1 MPAETLPRSE
11 LVPYQALHLRDY
23 WHVLVR
29 RRWLAFFVFTVVV
42 LGAAVRLALT
52 RPVYQSTAQVL
63 IERDVPNVLDFEKNA
78 RAADVWDSFY
88 QTQYRLLQSRLL
100 ARRVVDRLN
109 LQDDPEFGGPRPEG
123 ERSPTPTDAAPGTSL
138 ALERV
143 IDQFLDRLRVQP
155 VKNSQL
161 VAVSFQAQR
170 PVLAADVVNA
180 VVDAYIQQTLQFR
193 YRVSA
198 EAGAWLV
205 NETQEQSK
213 KVESAALAL
222 QKFQEQEGL
231 ANVEERR
238 ELLDQKLK
246 DLGGSLN
253 AAKTRR
259 LEKEAVYQA
268 MSGGNVEE
276 LPDVLRS
283 PLIQTLRTELAT
295 LERQGAVL
303 EAKGYLQEHP
313 EAVRLRSQIEGT
325 RQKIAIEA
333 RRIVRA
339 AQNEY
344 QVALSQEGGVAAAL
358 EAAKAEAQD
367 LSRRSVKYD
376 ALKRDLEASKTLSD
390 NILTRQK
397 QTDVAR
403 DLQAS
408 NVHVIDP
415 AIVPRSPLRPQPLR
429 DLALAALFGLGCGIA
444 AAFFRDYL
452 DTSVGRP
459 SDVRLMGLPLL
470 GVIPETHSR
479 QTPAL
484 IGELGREPFAEGYR
498 VLRTALHPARP
509 VESGHLLL
517 VTSALPGEGKTL
529 TALNLALSLAQ
540 TEERVLLVDADLRR
554 PSLHT
559 LLPTRRVPG
568 LSDVLTG
575 SADALQAVQRVPGT
589 RLNLLA
595 CGAPAPMST
604 TDLLASGALRELFD
618 TLRRAYD
625 RIVVDTPPAGTI
637 ADALVLA
644 PLADGV
650 LVVARSGKVARS
662 AVLHV
667 LDRIFNAGGN
677 VMGVVLNRA
686 RPDRNRYDYG
696 PPATVEPFRRP
707 APKRLPPTTQ
717 STRPSNLRRSS

>member
-1 MPAETLPRSE
+1 MSETLHRSEPRSYE
-11 LVPYQALHLRDY
+11 PLHLRDY
-23 WHVLVR
+23 WNVVLR
-29 RRWLAFFVFTVVV
+29 RRGLALFVFLLVVAA
-42 LGAAVRLALT
+42 GAARLVFVQPA
-52 RPVYQSTAQVL
+52 YQATAQVL
-63 IERDVPNVLDFEKNA
+63 IERDIPNILDFEKNA

-100 ARRVVDRLN
+100 ARRVVEKLK
-109 LQDDPEFGGPRPEG
+109 LQDDPEFEGPRPEG
-123 ERSPTPTDAAPGTSL
+123 ERELDANAPPGASV

-161 VAVSFQAQR
+161 VAVSFQARQ
-170 PVLAADVVNA
+170 PLLAADAVNA
-180 VVDAYIQQTLQFR
+180 LVDAYIQQTLEFR

-205 NETQEQSK
+205 NETQEQSR
-213 KVESAALAL
+213 KVEAASLAL

-231 ANVEERR
+231 ANVEARR
-238 ELLDQKLK
+238 PLLEQKLK
-246 DLGGSLN
+246 DLGSALN
-253 AAKTRR
+253 TAKTRR
-259 LEKEAVYQA
+259 LEKEATYEEMRSVT
-268 MSGGNVEE
+268 NVEE

-283 PLIQTLRTELAT
+283 PLIQTLRTELAL
-295 LERQGAVL
+295 LERQGAQL

-325 RQKIAIEA
+325 RQKIALEA

-344 QVALSQEGGVAAAL
+344 QVAVSQEAGVAAAL

-367 LSRRSVKYD
+367 LARRSVKYD
-376 ALKRDLEASKTLSD
+376 ALKRDLEASKVLSE

-415 AIVPRSPLRPQPLR
+415 AIVPRTPTTPRPVR
-429 DLALAALFGLGCGIA
+429 DLGLAMLLGLGCALA

-459 SDVRLMGLPLL
+459 ADVRLLGLPLL
-470 GVIPETHSR
+470 GVIPETR
-479 QTPAL
+479 ARLFPAL
-484 IGELGREPFAEGYR
+484 VGERGRESFAEGYR
-498 VLRTALHPARP
+498 VLRTALHSRE
-509 VESGHLLL
+509 VEQGQMLL
-517 VTSALPGEGKTL
+517 VTSTLPGEGKSL

-559 LLPTRRVPG
+559 LLRARRVPG
-568 LSDVLTG
+568 LSDVLTDG
-575 SADALQAVQRVPGT
+575 VEPAKAVQCIAGT
-589 RLNLLA
+589 RLSLLA
-595 CGAPAPMST
+595 GGAPVPVSS
-604 TDLLASGALRELFD
+604 TDLLARSVLRDLLAQ
-618 TLRRAYD
+618 LRTRYD
-625 RIVVDTPPAGTI
+625 RIVVDSPPAGTI

-644 PLADGV
+644 PLVDGV
-650 LVVARSGKVARS
+650 LVVARSGKVGRGAI
-662 AVLHV
+662 VHL
-667 LDRIFNAGGN
+667 LDRLYNAGGN
-677 VMGVVLNRA
+677 VLGVVLNRA
-686 RPDRNRYDYG
+686 HPDRDRYDYG
-696 PPATVEPFRRP
+696 PPLASDPFPGAPVRSLALSREVRPPHSPRRP
-707 APKRLPPTTQ
+707 
-717 STRPSNLRRSS
+717 S

>member
-1 MPAETLPRSE
+1 MPETLPRNE
-11 LVPYQALHLRDY
+11 LVPYQSLHLRDY
-23 WHVLVR
+23 WHVVVR
-29 RRWLAFFVFTVVV
+29 RRWLAFFVFTVVL

-63 IERDVPNVLDFEKNA
+63 IERDAPNVLDFEKNA

-100 ARRVVDRLN
+100 ARRVVEKLN
-109 LQDDPEFGGPRPEG
+109 LEDDPEFGGPRPEG
-123 ERSPTPTDAAPGTSL
+123 ERVAPDAAPGTSL
-138 ALERV
+138 VLERV

-161 VAVSFQAQR
+161 VAVSFQAER
-170 PVLAADVVNA
+170 PLLAADAVNA
-180 VVDAYIQQTLQFR
+180 VVDAYIQQTLEFR

-198 EAGAWLV
+198 AAGVWLV

-238 ELLDQKLK
+238 ELVEQKLK

-259 LEKEAVYQA
+259 LEKEATYQA

-276 LPDVLRS
+276 LPDVLRN

-313 EAVRLRSQIEGT
+313 EVVRLRSQIEGT
-325 RQKIAIEA
+325 RQKIALEA

-358 EAAKAEAQD
+358 ESAKAEAQD
-367 LSRRSVKYD
+367 LSRRSVTYD

-403 DLQAS
+403 DLQSS

-429 DLALAALFGLGCGIA
+429 DLALAFVFGLGCAVA

-459 SDVRLMGLPLL
+459 SDVRLLGLPLL

-498 VLRTALHPARP
+498 VLRTALHPVTR
-509 VESGHLLL
+509 VESGHILL

-529 TALNLALSLAQ
+529 TSLNLALSLAQ

-575 SADALQAVQRVPGT
+575 SADPLQAVQRVPGT

-650 LVVARSGKVARS
+650 LVVARSEKVGRS

-667 LDRIFNAGGN
+667 LDRISNAGGN
-677 VMGVVLNRA
+677 VVGVVLNRA
-686 RPDRNRYDYG
+686 RPDRHRYDYG
-696 PPATVEPFRRP
+696 PPATVQPFRRP
-707 APKRLPPTTQ
+707 APRSIPP
-717 STRPSNLRRSS
+717 PPVSNRSSSFRRSS

>member
-1 MPAETLPRSE
+1 MPETLPRNE
-11 LVPYQALHLRDY
+11 LVPYQPLHLRDY
-23 WHVLVR
+23 WHVLLR
-29 RRWLAFFVFTVVV
+29 RRWLAFFVFTVVL

-100 ARRVVDRLN
+100 ARRVVDKLH

-123 ERSPTPTDAAPGTSL
+123 ERTPASDAAPGTSL

-143 IDQFLDRLRVQP
+143 IDQFLERLRVQP

-161 VAVSFQAQR
+161 VAVSFTAER
-170 PVLAADVVNA
+170 PLLAADAVNA
-180 VVDAYIQQTLQFR
+180 LVDAYIQQTLEFR
-193 YRVSA
+193 YRVSS

-213 KVESAALAL
+213 KVEAAALAL

-238 ELLDQKLK
+238 ALVEQKLK
-246 DLGGSLN
+246 DLGSSVN

-259 LEKEAVYQA
+259 LEKEATYQA

-303 EAKGYLQEHP
+303 EAKGYLPQHP
-313 EAVRLRSQIEGT
+313 EAVRLRSQIDGT
-325 RQKIAIEA
+325 REKIATEA

-344 QVALSQEGGVAAAL
+344 QVALSQEMGVAGAL

-367 LSRRSVKYD
+367 LARRSVKYD
-376 ALKRDLEASKTLSD
+376 ALKRDLEASRVLSD

-415 AIVPRSPLRPQPLR
+415 AIVPRSPLRPQPVR
-429 DLALAALFGLGCGIA
+429 DLALAVVFGLGCGIA

-459 SDVRLMGLPLL
+459 SDVRLLGLPLL

-479 QTPAL
+479 RSPAL

-498 VLRTALHPARP
+498 VLRTALHPVAR
-509 VESGHLLL
+509 VERGHLLL

-529 TALNLALSLAQ
+529 TSLNLALSLAQ

-559 LLPTRRVPG
+559 LLPAKRVPG
-568 LSDVLTG
+568 LTDVLTG
-575 SADALQAVQRVPGT
+575 EADPLQAVQRVPGT

-595 CGAPAPMST
+595 CGAPAHMSS
-604 TDLLASGALRELFD
+604 TDLLATGTLRDLFD

-625 RIVVDTPPAGTI
+625 RVVVDTPPAGTV

-650 LVVARSGKVARS
+650 LVVARSGKVGRS

-667 LDRIFNAGGN
+667 LDRIVNAGGN

-686 RPDRNRYDYG
+686 HPDRHRYDYG
-696 PPATVEPFRRP
+696 PPATVEPFRR
-707 APKRLPPTTQ
+707 TTRVINPDVSRSS
-717 STRPSNLRRSS
+717 STFRRSS